1 LFGSHFLAGV
11 RVNLDV
17 WWLENLEERQ
27 IFLVLKRLANL
38 PQVGLGGFLRHRF
51 YHVLGLAIKD
61 IGFKVAFSYFFDAL
75 EQKMIKVV
83 SLIEGFGRI

>member
-17 WWLENLEERQ
+17 WWLENLEERR
-27 IFLVLKRLANL
+27 IFLCLKIEANL
-38 PQVGLGGFLRHRF
+38 PQVGLVGFLRHRF
-51 YHVLGLAIKD
+51 YHVLGLAIID

-75 EQKMIKVV
+75 EKKLIKPV
-83 SLIEGFGRI
+83 LLFEGFGRI